1 MDNTSNKIPRTLP
14 VLHMS
19 NVVMFPYLL
28 MPLVVS
34 DEESKLVI
42 DYALANDKLMAFFLD
57 MEKEDGEVTELVKFG
72 TAVTILR
79 MLRNQDGS
87 ISMLLQGSARIKLQK
102 IVQKTP
108 FIMVDVEAIQEQYE
122 EDTEIQAYRT
132 VALELLEKIAEES
145 TILNREMIAGLSN
158 IKQAGRVA
166 EIIAETLIYR
176 FMTAAI
182 LERLTETAFAI

>member
-1 MDNTSNKIPRTLP
+1 MNYTTKIPRTLP

-57 MEKEDGEVTELVKFG
+57 QEKDDTGITELANFG

-87 ISMLLQGSARIKLQK
+87 ISMLLQGSTRIKLQK
-102 IVQKTP
+102 IVQKNP
-108 FIMVDVEAIQEQYE
+108 FIMVDIEAIPEQFE
-122 EDTEIQAYRT
+122 EDTEIQAYKT
-132 VALELLEKIAEES
+132 VALELLEKITGKA
-145 TILNREMIAGLSN
+145 TLS
-158 IKQAGRVA
+158 IGK
-166 EIIAETLIYR
+166 
-176 FMTAAI
+176 
-182 LERLTETAFAI
+182 

>member
-57 MEKEDGEVTELVKFG
+57 MEKEDGEVTELVKIWNGCNYFKNAAQSG
-72 TAVTILR
+72 WF
-79 MLRNQDGS
+79 NQYAAAGFNTHQAAENCAENPVHYGRCGS
-87 ISMLLQGSARIKLQK
+87 NSR
-102 IVQKTP
+102 
-108 FIMVDVEAIQEQYE
+108 AI
-122 EDTEIQAYRT
+122 
-132 VALELLEKIAEES
+132 
-145 TILNREMIAGLSN
+145 
-158 IKQAGRVA
+158 
-166 EIIAETLIYR
+166 
-176 FMTAAI
+176 
-182 LERLTETAFAI
+182 